1 MEPKKETVRPIIDQ
15 VHEYVETRLKLV
27 KLEVADRGSAVIAT
41 IIVDLIVII
50 SLVLTF
56 LFASFTLA
64 LFLADCFGSYWKG
77 FGSVALIYLLIGV
90 VLMLAKKPIERPII
104 NILIRKIFN

>member
-15 VHEYVETRLKLV
+15 VQEYVETRLKLV
-27 KLEVADRGSAVIAT
+27 KLEVVDRSSAVIST
-41 IIVDLIVII
+41 IIVELIIII

-77 FGSVALIYLLIGV
+77 FGAVALIYLLIGV
-90 VLMLAKKPIERPII
+90 VLMLAKKPIERPIN
-104 NILIRKIFN
+104 NILIRKLFN